1 MGVHDVAVQTDDKVW
16 SHAEV
21 QTEDLE
27 SQLSKKESRI
37 KELEHENM
45 IPTQQC
51 TELLLELV
59 V

>member
-1 MGVHDVAVQTDDKVW
+1 MGTHDVGVQTDDKIW

-21 QTEDLE
+21 QTGDFE
-27 SQLSKKESRI
+27 SQMVKKESRI

-45 IPTQQC
+45 ILKKLC

>member
-1 MGVHDVAVQTDDKVW
+1 MGTHDVGVLTGDKIW

-27 SQLSKKESRI
+27 SQLAKKESRI

-45 IPTQQC
+45 ILKKRC